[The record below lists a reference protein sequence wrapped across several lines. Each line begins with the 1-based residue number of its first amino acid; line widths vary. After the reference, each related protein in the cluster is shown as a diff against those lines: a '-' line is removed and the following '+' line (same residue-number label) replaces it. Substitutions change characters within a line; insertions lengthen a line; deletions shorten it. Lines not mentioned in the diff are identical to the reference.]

1 MERDLFTRILVKDVM
16 VAYIDKGCD
25 FLMMTMSSLFIGED
39 VITSMLS

>member
-25 FLMMTMSSLFIGED
+25 FLMMTMSSLFVGKD
-39 VITSMLS
+39 VSASMLS